1 MASTTQP
8 GGNGTD
14 TLPNLPDGI
23 DASNATQHDL
33 PEGVAP
39 SAVTKGIGV
48 NQNGESIQNLNLEK
62 GIDGLSVTATKDTS
76 LTGRKQKNMTV
87 EAAPAKGETTAINAD
102 THTKNSS
109 ITNTGKGALEANLT
123 GGTHKD
129 LTISSTKKKVADN
142 VNISN
147 GVTLKNSTMEVGKGN
162 DNITFSKKVVFS
174 GQHTIDLGKKGK
186 DSIVFKADDVS
197 GIDLTVTNFTKKD
210 TIQVGDETFTWKDFN
225 KGAEIPGITVELA

>member
-23 DASNATQHDL
+23 DASNATQHEL
-33 PEGVAP
+33 PDGVAP

-48 NQNGESIQNLNLEK
+48 NEKGESIQNLNLDK
-62 GIDGLSVTATKDTS
+62 AIDGLSVTATKDTS
-76 LTGRKQKNMTV
+76 LTGKKAKNMTV
-87 EAAPAKGETTAINAD
+87 EAAPAKGETTSIHAD

-147 GVTLKNSTMEVGKGN
+147 GVTLKNSTMEVGKGA
-162 DNITFSKKVVFS
+162 DNITFSKKVDFN
-174 GQHTIDLGKKGK
+174 GKHTIDLGKKAK

-197 GIDLTVTNFTKKD
+197 GINMTVTSFTKKD